1 MTIMAQ
7 IYAVGGGKGGSG
19 KSFLTANFG
28 ALFARQGHNT
38 VLVDLDLGGSNLHSL
53 LGFRQV
59 KKGLNSYL
67 NKSVSDLSTVAV
79 PTEIP
84 NLHLISSVDCSL
96 EIGNL
101 FYAQKMKIIN
111 AIHRLPFDIV
121 LIDLG
126 AGSTYNVLDFFLS
139 AHEGIFVFTPEPT
152 SIQNTVQFIKAIY
165 LRRVKQ
171 ILKHYAFSNVV
182 KELAG
187 ESEAGLVR
195 SPLDIV
201 DRVMTK
207 DPDRGKLLEK
217 ELRKLVFK
225 LVLNQYRKHIDEELG
240 NKIEKVCNRH
250 FYAGF
255 QFLGNITYDERVH
268 NSVLAKTIFANK
280 YPYTPTST
288 DLKQTAEMMLKKSGE
303 TSSAIGKYGEV

>member
-1 MTIMAQ
+1 MAR
-7 IYAVGGGKGGSG
+7 IYAIGGGKGGSG
-19 KSFLTANFG
+19 KTFLAANFG
-28 ALFARQGHNT
+28 VLSALQGHNT
-38 VLVDLDLGGSNLHSL
+38 VLVDLDLGGPNLHSL

-59 KKGLNSYL
+59 KKGLNNYL
-67 NKSVSDLSTVAV
+67 NRTVSDLSEAAV

-84 NLHLISSVDCSL
+84 NLHIISSMGCSL

-101 FYAQKMKIIN
+101 FYAQKVKIVH
-111 AIHRLPFDIV
+111 AIRRLPFDV
-121 LIDLG
+121 VFVDLG

-171 ILKHYAFSNVV
+171 ILKQYDFSNIV
-182 KELAG
+182 KEL
-187 ESEAGLVR
+187 EQETEAGVVR
-195 SPLDIV
+195 SPMDIV

-207 DPDRGKLLEK
+207 DPVRGEVLER
-217 ELRKLVFK
+217 ELSKLVFK
-225 LVLNQYRKHIDEELG
+225 LVLNQYRKHIDETLG

-255 QFLGNITYDERVH
+255 QFLGNIAYDERVH
-268 NSVLAKTIFANK
+268 NSVLAKTIFSNK

-288 DLKQTAEMMLKKSGE
+288 DLKQAVEMMLKKPGK
-303 TSSAIGKYGEV
+303 TSSPIGKYGSV

>member
-1 MTIMAQ
+1 MTMDR
-7 IYAVGGGKGGSG
+7 IYAIGGGKGGSG
-19 KSFLTANFG
+19 KTFLAANFG
-28 ALFARQGHNT
+28 VLSARQGHNT
-38 VLVDLDLGGSNLHSL
+38 VLVDLDLGCSNLHSL

-67 NKSVSDLSTVAV
+67 NRTVSDLSEAAV

-84 NLHLISSVDCSL
+84 NLHIISSMDCSL

-101 FYAQKMKIIN
+101 FYAQKVKIIN
-111 AIHRLPFDIV
+111 AIRRLPFDIIFV
-121 LIDLG
+121 DLG

-139 AHEGIFVFTPEPT
+139 AHVGIFVFTPEPT

-171 ILKHYAFSNVV
+171 ILKQYDFSNTV
-182 KELAG
+182 KELALENEG
-187 ESEAGLVR
+187 RIVR
-195 SPLDIV
+195 SPMDVV
-201 DRVMTK
+201 DWVMAK
-207 DPDRGKLLEK
+207 DPARGEVLER
-217 ELRKLVFK
+217 ELRRLTFK
-225 LVLNQYRKHIDEELG
+225 LVLNQYRKHIDEMLG

-255 QFLGNITYDERVH
+255 QFLGNIAYDERVH

-288 DLKQTAEMMLKKSGE
+288 DLKKAAERMLQKAGK
-303 TSSAIGKYGEV
+303 TSNPIGKYGSV

>member
-1 MTIMAQ
+1 MAQ
-7 IYAVGGGKGGSG
+7 IYAIGGGKGGSG

-28 ALFARQGHNT
+28 ALFARHGHNT

-67 NKSVSDLSTVAV
+67 NKSVNDLSAVAV
-79 PTEIP
+79 PTVIP

-111 AIHRLPFDIV
+111 AIRRLPFDIV

-139 AHEGIFVFTPEPT
+139 AHEGVFVLTPEPT
-152 SIQNTVQFIKAIY
+152 SIQNTVLFIKAIY

-201 DRVMTK
+201 DRIMTK

-217 ELRKLVFK
+217 ELRKLAFK
-225 LVLNQYRKHIDEELG
+225 LVLNQYRKHIDETLG
-240 NKIEKVCNRH
+240 NKIETVCNRH

-268 NSVLAKTIFANK
+268 NSVLSKTIFANK

-288 DLKQTAEMMLKKSGE
+288 DLKQAAGMMLKKAGKASG
-303 TSSAIGKYGEV
+303 AIGKYEEV

>member
-7 IYAVGGGKGGSG
+7 IYAIGGGKGGSG
-19 KSFLTANFG
+19 KSFLAANFG
-28 ALFARQGHNT
+28 VLFAKRGHNT
-38 VLVDLDLGGSNLHSL
+38 VLVDLDLGGSNLHSF

-59 KKGLNSYL
+59 KKGLNRYL
-67 NKSVSDLSTVAV
+67 NKSVSDLSAIAV
-79 PTEIP
+79 STEIP

-101 FYAQKMKIIN
+101 FYAQKVKIIN
-111 AIHRLPFDIV
+111 AIRRLPFDTV
-121 LIDLG
+121 LLDLG
-126 AGSTYNVLDFFLS
+126 AGSTHNVLDFFLS
-139 AHEGIFVFTPEPT
+139 AHEGIFVFTQEPT
-152 SIQNTVQFIKAIY
+152 SIQNTVQFIKAIH

-182 KELAG
+182 KELAR
-187 ESEAGLVR
+187 ESEAGLIR

-201 DRVMTK
+201 DRVMK
-207 DPDRGKLLEK
+207 NDPDRGKLLEK

-225 LVLNQYRKHIDEELG
+225 FVLNQYRRHFDETLG

-255 QFLGNITYDERVH
+255 QFLGNIAYDERVY

-288 DLKQTAEMMLKKSGE
+288 DLKHAAEMMLKKAGE
-303 TSSAIGKYGEV
+303 TSGALGKYGEV

>member
-1 MTIMAQ
+1 MTMAR
-7 IYAVGGGKGGSG
+7 IYAIGGGKGGSG
-19 KSFLTANFG
+19 KTFLVANFG
-28 ALFARQGHNT
+28 VLSARQGHNT

-67 NKSVSDLSTVAV
+67 NRTVSDLSEAAV

-84 NLHLISSVDCSL
+84 NLHIISSMDCSL

-101 FYAQKMKIIN
+101 FYAQKVKIIN
-111 AIHRLPFDIV
+111 AIRRLPFDIV
-121 LIDLG
+121 FVDLG

-171 ILKHYAFSNVV
+171 ILKQYDFSNIV
-182 KELAG
+182 KELAQ
-187 ESEAGLVR
+187 ETEAGVVK
-195 SPLDIV
+195 SPMDIV

-207 DPDRGKLLEK
+207 DPARGELLER

-225 LVLNQYRKHIDEELG
+225 LVLNQYRKHIDETLG

-250 FYAGF
+250 FHAGF

-268 NSVLAKTIFANK
+268 SSVLAKTIFVNK

-288 DLKQTAEMMLKKSGE
+288 DLKEAAELMLKKTKK
-303 TSSAIGKYGEV
+303 TSSSIGKYGPV

>member
-1 MTIMAQ
+1 MAR
-7 IYAVGGGKGGSG
+7 IYAIGGGKGGSG
-19 KSFLTANFG
+19 KTFLVANLG
-28 ALFARQGHNT
+28 ALSARQGHNT

-67 NKSVSDLSTVAV
+67 NKSVSDLSAVAV

-101 FYAQKMKIIN
+101 FYAQKVKIIN

-187 ESEAGLVR
+187 ESETGLVR

-217 ELRKLVFK
+217 ELRKLAFK
-225 LVLNQYRKHIDEELG
+225 LVLNQYRNL
-240 NKIEKVCNRH
+240 V
-250 FYAGF
+250 
-255 QFLGNITYDERVH
+255 
-268 NSVLAKTIFANK
+268 
-280 YPYTPTST
+280 
-288 DLKQTAEMMLKKSGE
+288 
-303 TSSAIGKYGEV
+303 

>member
-1 MTIMAQ
+1 MAQ
-7 IYAVGGGKGGSG
+7 VYAIGGGKGGSG

-67 NKSVSDLSTVAV
+67 NKSVNDLSAVAV

-101 FYAQKMKIIN
+101 FYAQKVKIIN
-111 AIHRLPFDIV
+111 AIRRLPFDTV
-121 LIDLG
+121 LLDLG
-126 AGSTYNVLDFFLS
+126 AGSTHNVLDFFLS
-139 AHEGIFVFTPEPT
+139 AHEGIFVFTQEPT
-152 SIQNTVQFIKAIY
+152 SIQNTVQFIKAIH
-165 LRRVKQ
+165 LRRVNQ

-187 ESEAGLVR
+187 ESKSGLVK

-225 LVLNQYRKHIDEELG
+225 LVLNQYRKHIDEALG

-288 DLKQTAEMMLKKSGE
+288 DLKQAAEMMLKKSGKA
-303 TSSAIGKYGEV
+303 SSAIGKYGEV

>member
-1 MTIMAQ
+1 MVQ
-7 IYAVGGGKGGSG
+7 IYAIGGGKGGSG

-59 KKGLNSYL
+59 KKGLNSFL
-67 NKSVSDLSTVAV
+67 NKSVSDLSAVAV
-79 PTEIP
+79 PTVIP

-111 AIHRLPFDIV
+111 AIRRLPFDIV

-139 AHEGIFVFTPEPT
+139 AHEGVFVLTPEPT

-187 ESEAGLVR
+187 ESETGLVR

-217 ELRKLVFK
+217 ELNKLTFK
-225 LVLNQYRKHIDEELG
+225 LVLNQYRKHIDETLG

-250 FYAGF
+250 FHAGF

-288 DLKQTAEMMLKKSGE
+288 DLKHTAEMMLKKSGKA
-303 TSSAIGKYGEV
+303 SNAIGKYGEV

>member
-1 MTIMAQ
+1 MAR
-7 IYAVGGGKGGSG
+7 IYAIGGGKGGSG
-19 KSFLTANFG
+19 KTFLVANLG
-28 ALFARQGHNT
+28 ALSARQGHNT

-59 KKGLNSYL
+59 DKGLNSYL
-67 NKSVSDLSTVAV
+67 NRTVNDLSAAAV

-84 NLHLISSVDCSL
+84 NLHIISSMDCSL

-111 AIHRLPFDIV
+111 AIRRLPFDTV
-121 LIDLG
+121 FIDLG

-152 SIQNTVQFIKAIY
+152 SIQNTVQFIKAVY

-171 ILKHYAFSNVV
+171 ILKQYDFSNVV
-182 KELAG
+182 KELSQET
-187 ESEAGLVR
+187 ESGVVR
-195 SPLDIV
+195 SPMDVV
-201 DRVMTK
+201 DRIMTK
-207 DPDRGKLLEK
+207 DPARGAVLER

-225 LVLNQYRKHIDEELG
+225 LVLNQYRKHIDMALG
-240 NKIEKVCNRH
+240 HKIEKVCNRH

-255 QFLGNITYDERVH
+255 QFMGNIAYDERVH
-268 NSVLAKTIFANK
+268 NSVLAKTVFANK

-288 DLKQTAEMMLKKSGE
+288 DLKQAADLMMKKHEKAPSPV
-303 TSSAIGKYGEV
+303 GKYG

>member
-1 MTIMAQ
+1 
-7 IYAVGGGKGGSG
+7 
-19 KSFLTANFG
+19 
-28 ALFARQGHNT
+28 
-38 VLVDLDLGGSNLHSL
+38 
-53 LGFRQV
+53 LGFRQI

-67 NKSVSDLSTVAV
+67 NRSVNDLASAAV

-84 NLHLISSVDCSL
+84 NLHLISSADCSL

-111 AIHRLPFDIV
+111 AIYSLPFDAVIV
-121 LIDLG
+121 DLG
-126 AGSTYNVLDFFLS
+126 AGTTYNVLDFFLS

-171 ILKHYAFSNVV
+171 ILKQYAFSNVV

-187 ESEAGLVR
+187 ESDAGLVR

-201 DRVMTK
+201 DRVMK
-207 DPDRGKLLEK
+207 RDPDRGKSLEK
-217 ELRKLVFK
+217 ELRKLTFK
-225 LVLNQYRKHIDEELG
+225 LVLNQYRRHIDETLG
-240 NKIEKVCNRH
+240 YKLEKVCNRH

-255 QFLGNITYDERVH
+255 QFLGNIAYDERVH
-268 NSVLAKTIFANK
+268 NSILAKTIFTNK

-288 DLKQTAEMMLKKSGE
+288 DLKYAAEMMLKKPGKS
-303 TSSAIGKYGEV
+303 SSALG

>member
-1 MTIMAQ
+1 MAR
-7 IYAVGGGKGGSG
+7 IYAIGGGKGGSG
-19 KSFLTANFG
+19 KTFLAANLG
-28 ALFARQGHNT
+28 VLFARQGHNT
-38 VLVDLDLGGSNLHSL
+38 VLVDLDLGGPNLHSL

-67 NKSVSDLSTVAV
+67 NRTASDLSEVAV

-84 NLHLISSVDCSL
+84 NLHMISSMDCSL

-101 FYAQKMKIIN
+101 FYAQKVKIIN
-111 AIHRLPFDIV
+111 AIRRLPFDTV
-121 LIDLG
+121 FIDLG

-171 ILKHYAFSNVV
+171 ILKQYDFSNIV
-182 KELAG
+182 KELA
-187 ESEAGLVR
+187 EETDAGVVR
-195 SPLDIV
+195 SPMDIV

-207 DPDRGKLLEK
+207 DPVRGAVLEK
-217 ELRKLVFK
+217 ELSKLVFK
-225 LVLNQYRKHIDEELG
+225 LVLNQYRKHIDETLG

-255 QFLGNITYDERVH
+255 QFLGNIAHDERVH
-268 NSVLAKTIFANK
+268 NSVLSKTIFASK

-288 DLKQTAEMMLKKSGE
+288 DLKQAAERMLKKTE
-303 TSSAIGKYGEV
+303 KSSSPVGKYESV

>member
-1 MTIMAQ
+1 MAR
-7 IYAVGGGKGGSG
+7 IYAIGGGKGGSG
-19 KSFLTANFG
+19 KTFLAANFG
-28 ALFARQGHNT
+28 VLSARQGHNT

-67 NKSVSDLSTVAV
+67 NRTVSDLSEAAV

-84 NLHLISSVDCSL
+84 NLHIISSMDCSL

-101 FYAQKMKIIN
+101 FYAQKVKIIH
-111 AIHRLPFDIV
+111 AIRRLPFDV
-121 LIDLG
+121 VFVDLG

-139 AHEGIFVFTPEPT
+139 AHVGIFVFTPEPT

-171 ILKHYAFSNVV
+171 ILKQYDFSKIV
-182 KELAG
+182 KELAQ
-187 ESEAGLVR
+187 ETEAGVVR
-195 SPLDIV
+195 SPMDIV

-207 DPDRGKLLEK
+207 DPARGEVLER

-225 LVLNQYRKHIDEELG
+225 FVLNQYRKHIDETLG

-255 QFLGNITYDERVH
+255 QFLGNIAYDERVH

-288 DLKQTAEMMLKKSGE
+288 DLKKAADLMLKKTKK
-303 TSSAIGKYGEV
+303 TSSSIGKYGSV

>member
-1 MTIMAQ
+1 MTMAR
-7 IYAVGGGKGGSG
+7 IYAIGGGKGGSG
-19 KSFLTANFG
+19 KTFLAANFG
-28 ALFARQGHNT
+28 VLSALQGHNT
-38 VLVDLDLGGSNLHSL
+38 VLVDLDLGGPNLHSL

-59 KKGLNSYL
+59 KKGLNNYL
-67 NKSVSDLSTVAV
+67 NRTVSDLSEAAV

-84 NLHLISSVDCSL
+84 NLHIISSMDCSL

-101 FYAQKMKIIN
+101 FYAQKVKIVH
-111 AIHRLPFDIV
+111 AIRRLPFDV
-121 LIDLG
+121 VFVDLG
-126 AGSTYNVLDFFLS
+126 AGSAYNVLDFFLS

-171 ILKHYAFSNVV
+171 ILKQYDFSNIV
-182 KELAG
+182 KEL
-187 ESEAGLVR
+187 EQETEAGVVR
-195 SPLDIV
+195 SPIDIV

-207 DPDRGKLLEK
+207 DPVRGEVLER
-217 ELRKLVFK
+217 ELSKLVFK
-225 LVLNQYRKHIDEELG
+225 LVLNQYRKHIDETLG

-255 QFLGNITYDERVH
+255 QFLGNIAYDERVH
-268 NSVLAKTIFANK
+268 NSVLAKAIFANK

-288 DLKQTAEMMLKKSGE
+288 DLQQAVELMLKKTE
-303 TSSAIGKYGEV
+303 KSSSPIGKYGSV